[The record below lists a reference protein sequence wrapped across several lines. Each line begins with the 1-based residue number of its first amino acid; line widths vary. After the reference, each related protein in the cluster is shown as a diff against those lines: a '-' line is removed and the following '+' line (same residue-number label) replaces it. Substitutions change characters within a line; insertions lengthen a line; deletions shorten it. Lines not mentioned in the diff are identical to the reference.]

1 MLALKCDFFFQG
13 PTIKIRMFTYSWK
26 CEEVPQ
32 RTIECPI
39 ALQLDPPPTPSH
51 SAPPPPPQSPCRS
64 IPILLD
70 LRWPESLVNEQAVAS
85 RTQAV

>member
-51 SAPPPPPQSPCRS
+51 SAPPQSPCRS
-64 IPILLD
+64 IPISLD
-70 LRWPESLVNEQAVAS
+70 LR
-85 RTQAV
+85 